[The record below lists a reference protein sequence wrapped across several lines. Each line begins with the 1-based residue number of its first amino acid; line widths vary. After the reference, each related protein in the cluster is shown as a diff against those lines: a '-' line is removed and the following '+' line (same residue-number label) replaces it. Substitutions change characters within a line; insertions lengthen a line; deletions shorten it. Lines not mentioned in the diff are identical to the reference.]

1 VVKSYGIEQNIKVLE
16 TCFLYISIPIKPN
29 ENFKQM
35 HTIIQ
40 QIKSGI
46 RTIQTHVNRGHLQKY
61 LDEYFSRLNRSI
73 YKETIFNKLFERMVN
88 HRLVLEKDLVLT
100 K

>member
-1 VVKSYGIEQNIKVLE
+1 MDCLQKAIKKIFNSQEKS
-16 TCFLYISIPIKPN
+16 KPN

-46 RTIQTHVNRGHLQKY
+46 RTIQTHVK
-61 LDEYFSRLNRSI
+61 SRTSKGI
-73 YKETIFNKLFERMVN
+73 
-88 HRLVLEKDLVLT
+88 
-100 K
+100 

>member
-1 VVKSYGIEQNIKVLE
+1 
-16 TCFLYISIPIKPN
+16 
-29 ENFKQM
+29 M

-46 RTIQTHVNRGHLQKY
+46 RTIQTHENRGHLLKY
-61 LDEYFSRLNRSI
+61 LDENFFRLNRSI

-88 HRLVLEKDLVLT
+88 HRFALEKDLVLT